1 MNKLRRVYH
10 FLLAWLGNVIYKNP
24 SKHIFALGVT
34 GTKGKSTVVEM
45 INAIMEAAGKRT
57 AIVSSVRFKV
67 GAENR
72 ENRTGMTMPGRFF
85 IQRFLR
91 EAVDKDCQYALVE
104 VTSQGISQFR
114 DRFINFD
121 AGLITNL
128 HPEHIEAHGSFENYR
143 GTKISFFTH
152 IGLYSEKKYK
162 QFFINSGAKDYE
174 MFADA
179 ASDFGKI
186 IFYNKKDLEKMN
198 PAPFQGVSSHAERTG
213 EFSRYSVA
221 RSRGIQ
227 ERCGMKWRIKLL
239 GDFNLENIAAAVA
252 FCRSQNVDWDIIKNV
267 IENFDGVPG
276 RLEFVQKD
284 PFSIIIDYAH
294 TPDSLEKVYQAV
306 KKNISSKRTKGKMI
320 CVLGCAGG
328 GRDSWK
334 RPVMGEIASK
344 YCDEIILTNEDPFDD
359 DPEMIIEQ
367 IAKGVRSSIYN
378 KKFKSIIDRKDAIR
392 EAIKMAK
399 KNDVVI
405 VTGKGSEPFMRLEKG
420 KKIPWS
426 EREIIRGIINELKIE
441 I

>member
-1 MNKLRRVYH
+1 MKKLYSTYH
-10 FLLAWLGNVIYKNP
+10 FLLAWLGNIIYNNP
-24 SKHIFALGVT
+24 SRDIYVLGVT

-67 GAENR
+67 GSERR

-85 IQRFLR
+85 IQKFLR
-91 EAVDKDCQYALVE
+91 EAVDKDCQYAFIE

-143 GTKISFFTH
+143 GSKLSFFNH
-152 IGLYSEKKYK
+152 IGLYSQKKYK
-162 QFFINSGAKDYE
+162 QFFINTGAKDYE

-179 ASDFGKI
+179 ASDLGKI
-186 IFYNKKDLEKMN
+186 VFYNKKDLEK
-198 PAPFQGVSSHAERTG
+198 
-213 EFSRYSVA
+213 
-221 RSRGIQ
+221 
-227 ERCGMKWRIKLL
+227 MKWRIKLL

-306 KKNISSKRTKGKMI
+306 KKNIGSKRSKGRMI

-367 IAKGVRSSIYN
+367 IAKGIKNSSYN
-378 KKFKSIIDRKDAIR
+378 KKFKNIIDRKDAIR
-392 EAIKMAK
+392 QAIKMAK

-405 VTGKGSEPFMRLEKG
+405 VTGKGSEPYMRLEKG
-420 KKIPWS
+420 KKISWS
-426 EREIIRGIINELKIE
+426 ERDVIRGIINELKIE

>member
-1 MNKLRRVYH
+1 MFNKLKNFYH
-10 FLLAWLGNVIYKNP
+10 FCLAWIGSVIYKDP
-24 SKHIFALGVT
+24 SRDIYVLGVT

-67 GAENR
+67 GSDRR

-85 IQRFLR
+85 IQKFLR
-91 EAVDKDCQYALVE
+91 EAVDKDCQYAFIE
-104 VTSQGISQFR
+104 VTSQGVSQSR

-143 GTKISFFTH
+143 RSKLNFFNH
-152 IGLYSEKKYK
+152 IGLYSQKKYK
-162 QFFINSGAKDYE
+162 QFFINTGAKDYE

-179 ASDFGKI
+179 ASDLGKI
-186 IFYNKKDLEKMN
+186 VFYNKKDLEK
-198 PAPFQGVSSHAERTG
+198 
-213 EFSRYSVA
+213 
-221 RSRGIQ
+221 
-227 ERCGMKWRIKLL
+227 MKWRIKLL

-276 RLEFVQKD
+276 RLEFIQKD

-306 KKNISSKRTKGKMI
+306 KKNIGSKRSKGRMI

-344 YCDEIILTNEDPFDD
+344 YCDEIVLTNEDPFDD
-359 DPEMIIEQ
+359 DPNMIIEQ
-367 IAKGVRSSIYN
+367 IAKGVRSSSYN
-378 KKFKSIIDRKDAIR
+378 KRFKNILDRKDAIR

-405 VTGKGSEPFMRLEKG
+405 VTGKGSEPYMRLENG
-420 KKIPWS
+420 KKISWS

>member
-1 MNKLRRVYH
+1 MFNNLRKIYH
-10 FLLAWLGNVIYKNP
+10 FCLAWMGSVIYKNP
-24 SKHIFALGVT
+24 SRDIFVLGVT

-67 GAENR
+67 GSEIK

-85 IQRFLR
+85 IQKFLR
-91 EAVDKDCQYALVE
+91 EAADKDCQYAFIE
-104 VTSQGISQFR
+104 VTSQGVSQFR

-143 GTKISFFTH
+143 GSKINFFTN
-152 IGLYSEKKYK
+152 IGLYSEKKHK
-162 QFFINSGAKDYE
+162 QFFINTGAKDYE

-186 IFYNKKDLEKMN
+186 VFYNKKDLEKM
-198 PAPFQGVSSHAERTG
+198 
-213 EFSRYSVA
+213 
-221 RSRGIQ
+221 
-227 ERCGMKWRIKLL
+227 KWRIKLL
-239 GDFNLENIAAAVA
+239 GEFNLENIAAAVS
-252 FCRSQNVDWDIIKNV
+252 FCRSQNIDWDIIKNV

-344 YCDEIILTNEDPFDD
+344 YCDEIVLTNEDPFDD
-359 DPEMIIEQ
+359 DPEMIVEQ
-367 IAKGVRSSIYN
+367 IAGGVKNSSFN
-378 KKFKSIIDRKDAIR
+378 KKFKKIMDRKDAIR

-405 VTGKGSEPFMRLEKG
+405 VTGKGSEPYMRLEKG
-420 KKIPWS
+420 KKISWS
-426 EREIIRGIINELKIE
+426 EREIIRGIVNELKIE

>member
-1 MNKLRRVYH
+1 M
-10 FLLAWLGNVIYKNP
+10 IYKNP
-24 SKHIFALGVT
+24 SKDIFVLGIT

-85 IQRFLR
+85 IQKFLR
-91 EAVDKDCQYALVE
+91 KAVDKDCQYAFVE

-162 QFFINSGAKDYE
+162 TFFINTGAKDYE

-179 ASDFGKI
+179 ASDFGKT
-186 IFYNKKDLEKMN
+186 IFYNKKDLEK
-198 PAPFQGVSSHAERTG
+198 
-213 EFSRYSVA
+213 
-221 RSRGIQ
+221 
-227 ERCGMKWRIKLL
+227 MKWRIKLL
-239 GDFNLENIAAAVA
+239 GDFNLENIAAAVS

-306 KKNISSKRTKGKMI
+306 KKNITSKRTRGRMI

-344 YCDEIILTNEDPFDD
+344 YCDEIVLTNEDPFDD

-367 IAKGVRSSIYN
+367 IAKGVRSSTYN

-426 EREIIRGIINELKIE
+426 ERDIIRGIINELQIE

>member
-1 MNKLRRVYH
+1 MVNKLRKIYH
-10 FLLAWLGNVIYKNP
+10 FSLAWLGSVIYKNP
-24 SKHIFALGVT
+24 SRHIFVLGVT
-34 GTKGKSTVVEM
+34 GTKGKSTVVEL
-45 INAIMEAAGKRT
+45 INAIMEAAGKKT

-67 GAENR
+67 GSEKR

-85 IQRFLR
+85 IQKFLR
-91 EAVDKDCQYALVE
+91 EAVDRDCQYAFIE

-121 AGLITNL
+121 AGLMTNL

-143 GTKISFFTH
+143 DSKISFFTH
-152 IGLYSEKKYK
+152 IGLYSEKRHKS
-162 QFFINSGAKDYE
+162 FFVNSGAKSNE

-179 ASDFGKI
+179 ANDFGKI
-186 IFYNKKDLEKMN
+186 VFYNKKDLEKM
-198 PAPFQGVSSHAERTG
+198 Q
-213 EFSRYSVA
+213 
-221 RSRGIQ
+221 
-227 ERCGMKWRIKLL
+227 WRIKLL

-252 FCRSQNVDWDIIKNV
+252 FCRNQNIDWDIIKNV

-306 KKNISSKRTKGKMI
+306 KKDISSKKSKGKMI

-334 RPVMGEIASK
+334 RPVMGEIASR
-344 YCDEIILTNEDPFDD
+344 YCDEIVLTNEDPFDD
-359 DPEMIIEQ
+359 DPEMIMDQ
-367 IAKGVRSSIYN
+367 IAEGVRNSSYN
-378 KKFKSIIDRKDAIR
+378 KKFKNILDRKDAIR

-405 VTGKGSEPFMRLEKG
+405 VTGKGSEPYMRIEKG
-420 KKIPWS
+420 KKISWS
-426 EREIIRGIINELKIE
+426 EREIIRGIVNELKIE

>member
-1 MNKLRRVYH
+1 MLNKLRKIYH
-10 FLLAWLGNVIYKNP
+10 FSLAWIGSVIYQNP
-24 SKHIFALGVT
+24 SKDIFVLGVT

-67 GAENR
+67 GSEIR

-85 IQRFLR
+85 IQKFLK
-91 EAVDKDCQYALVE
+91 EAVDKDCQYAFIE
-104 VTSQGISQFR
+104 VTSQGVSQFR

-121 AGLITNL
+121 AGLVTNL

-143 GTKISFFTH
+143 GSKISFFTN
-152 IGLYSEKKYK
+152 IGLHSEKKYK
-162 QFFINSGAKDYE
+162 YFFINTGAKDYE

-186 IFYNKKDLEKMN
+186 VYYNKKDLEKM
-198 PAPFQGVSSHAERTG
+198 
-213 EFSRYSVA
+213 
-221 RSRGIQ
+221 
-227 ERCGMKWRIKLL
+227 KWRIKLL
-239 GDFNLENIAAAVA
+239 GEFNLENIAAAIS
-252 FCRSQNVDWDIIKNV
+252 FCRSQNIDWDIIKNV

-306 KKNISSKRTKGKMI
+306 KKNISSKRSKGKMI

-344 YCDEIILTNEDPFDD
+344 YCDEIVLTNEDPFDD
-359 DPEMIIEQ
+359 DPDMIVEQ
-367 IAKGVRSSIYN
+367 IAGGIKNSSYN
-378 KKFKSIIDRKDAIR
+378 KKFKSIMDRKDAIR

-405 VTGKGSEPFMRLEKG
+405 VTGKGSEPYMRLEKG
-420 KKIPWS
+420 KKISWS

>member
-1 MNKLRRVYH
+1 MLNNLRKIYH
-10 FLLAWLGNVIYKNP
+10 FSLAWMGGVIYKNP
-24 SKHIFALGVT
+24 SKDIFVLGVT

-57 AIVSSVRFKV
+57 AIVSSVRFKI
-67 GAENR
+67 GSEIR

-85 IQRFLR
+85 IQKFLR
-91 EAVDKDCQYALVE
+91 EAVDKDCQYAFIE
-104 VTSQGISQFR
+104 VTSQGISQSR

-143 GTKISFFTH
+143 RSKISFFTH
-152 IGLYSEKKYK
+152 IGLYSQKKYK
-162 QFFINSGAKDYE
+162 LFFINTGAKDYE

-179 ASDFGKI
+179 ASDFGKTV
-186 IFYNKKDLEKMN
+186 FYNKKDLEK
-198 PAPFQGVSSHAERTG
+198 
-213 EFSRYSVA
+213 
-221 RSRGIQ
+221 
-227 ERCGMKWRIKLL
+227 MKWRIKLL
-239 GDFNLENIAAAVA
+239 GDFNLENIAAAVS

-344 YCDEIILTNEDPFDD
+344 YCDEIVLTNEDPFDD

-367 IAKGVRSSIYN
+367 IARGVRNSPYN
-378 KKFKSIIDRKDAIR
+378 KRFSARGGSAFGGKVIIDRKDAIR

-405 VTGKGSEPFMRLEKG
+405 VTGKGSEPYMRLENG

-426 EREIIRGIINELKIE
+426 ERDIIRGIINELKIE

>member
-1 MNKLRRVYH
+1 MKTLRSTYH
-10 FLLAWLGNVIYKNP
+10 YLLAWIGNVIYKNP
-24 SKHIFALGVT
+24 SKDIYVLGVT

-67 GAENR
+67 GSEKR

-85 IQRFLR
+85 IQKFLR

-121 AGLITNL
+121 AGLVTNL

-152 IGLYSEKKYK
+152 IGLYSEKKFK

-179 ASDFGKI
+179 ASDFGKT
-186 IFYNKKDLEKMN
+186 IFYNKKDLEKM
-198 PAPFQGVSSHAERTG
+198 
-213 EFSRYSVA
+213 
-221 RSRGIQ
+221 
-227 ERCGMKWRIKLL
+227 KWRIKLL
-239 GDFNLENIAAAVA
+239 GEFNLENIAAAVS
-252 FCRSQNVDWDIIKNV
+252 FCRSQNIDWDIIKNV

-306 KKNISSKRTKGKMI
+306 KKNISTKRTKGRMI

-344 YCDEIILTNEDPFDD
+344 YCDEIVLTNEDPFDD

-367 IAKGVRSSIYN
+367 IAKGVRNSTYN
-378 KKFKSIIDRKDAIR
+378 KKFKNIIDRKDAIR

-426 EREIIRGIINELKIE
+426 EREIIREIINELQIE

>member
-1 MNKLRRVYH
+1 MVNNLRKIYH
-10 FLLAWLGNVIYKNP
+10 FYLAWIGSVIYKNP
-24 SKHIFALGVT
+24 SKDIFVLGVT

-45 INAIMEAAGKRT
+45 INAVMEAAGKRT

-67 GAENR
+67 GSEIR

-85 IQRFLR
+85 IQKFLK
-91 EAVDKDCQYALVE
+91 EAVDKDCQYAFIE
-104 VTSQGISQFR
+104 VTSQGVSQFR

-143 GTKISFFTH
+143 GSKINFFTNM
-152 IGLYSEKKYK
+152 GLYSEKKHK
-162 QFFINSGAKDYE
+162 QFFINTGAKDYE

-186 IFYNKKDLEKMN
+186 IFYNKKDLEKM
-198 PAPFQGVSSHAERTG
+198 
-213 EFSRYSVA
+213 
-221 RSRGIQ
+221 
-227 ERCGMKWRIKLL
+227 KWRIKLL
-239 GDFNLENIAAAVA
+239 GEFNLENIAAAVS
-252 FCRSQNVDWDIIKNV
+252 FCRSQNIDWDIIKNV

-344 YCDEIILTNEDPFDD
+344 YCDEIVLTNEDPFDD

-367 IAKGVRSSIYN
+367 IAGGIKNSSYN
-378 KKFKSIIDRKDAIR
+378 KKFKNIIDRKDAIR

-405 VTGKGSEPFMRLEKG
+405 VTGKGSEPYMRLEKG
-420 KKIPWS
+420 KKISWS

>member
-1 MNKLRRVYH
+1 MLNKLRKLYH
-10 FLLAWLGNVIYKNP
+10 FSLAWLGNVIYKNP
-24 SKHIFALGVT
+24 SRDIYVLGVT

-67 GAENR
+67 GTERR

-91 EAVDKDCQYALVE
+91 EAVDKDCQYAFIE

-121 AGLITNL
+121 AGLVTNL

-143 GTKISFFTH
+143 GSKISFFTN

-162 QFFINSGAKDYE
+162 QFFINTGAKDYE

-179 ASDFGKI
+179 ASDFGKTV
-186 IFYNKKDLEKMN
+186 FYNKKDLEKM
-198 PAPFQGVSSHAERTG
+198 
-213 EFSRYSVA
+213 
-221 RSRGIQ
+221 
-227 ERCGMKWRIKLL
+227 KWRIKLL
-239 GDFNLENIAAAVA
+239 GEFNLENIAAAVA
-252 FCRSQNVDWDIIKNV
+252 FCRSQNIDWDIIKNV

-306 KKNISSKRTKGKMI
+306 KKNITSKRTKGKMI

-344 YCDEIILTNEDPFDD
+344 YCDEIVLTNEDPFDD
-359 DPEMIIEQ
+359 DPEMIVEQ
-367 IAKGVRSSIYN
+367 IAKGVKSSSYN
-378 KKFKSIIDRKDAIR
+378 KKLKTIMDRKDAIR

-405 VTGKGSEPFMRLEKG
+405 VTGKGSEPYMRLEKG

-426 EREIIRGIINELKIE
+426 EREVIREIINELKIE

>member
-1 MNKLRRVYH
+1 MKTLRSTYH
-10 FLLAWLGNVIYKNP
+10 YLLAWLGSVIYKNP
-24 SKHIFALGVT
+24 SKDIFVLGVT

-57 AIVSSVRFKV
+57 AIISSVRFKV
-67 GAENR
+67 VAEIR

-91 EAVDKDCQYALVE
+91 EAADKDCQYAFIE
-104 VTSQGISQFR
+104 VTSQGVSQFR

-143 GTKISFFTH
+143 GSKISFFTH

-162 QFFINSGAKDYE
+162 TFFINSGAKDYE

-179 ASDFGKI
+179 ASDFGKTN
-186 IFYNKKDLEKMN
+186 FYNKKDLEK
-198 PAPFQGVSSHAERTG
+198 
-213 EFSRYSVA
+213 
-221 RSRGIQ
+221 
-227 ERCGMKWRIKLL
+227 MKWRIKLL

-252 FCRSQNVDWDIIKNV
+252 FCRSQNIDWDIIKNV

-334 RPVMGEIASK
+334 RSVMGEIASK
-344 YCDEIILTNEDPFDD
+344 YCDEIVLTNEDPFDD
-359 DPEMIIEQ
+359 DPEIIMDQ
-367 IAKGVRSSIYN
+367 IAKGVRSSSYN
-378 KKFKSIIDRKDAIR
+378 RRFKSIVDRKDAIR

-405 VTGKGSEPFMRLEKG
+405 ITGKGSEPFMRLEKG

-426 EREIIRGIINELKIE
+426 EREIIRGILNELKIE

>member
-1 MNKLRRVYH
+1 MINKLRKIYH
-10 FLLAWLGNVIYKNP
+10 FSLAWVGSVIYRNP
-24 SKHIFALGVT
+24 SKDIFVLGVT

-67 GAENR
+67 GSEIR

-85 IQRFLR
+85 IQKFLR
-91 EAVDKDCQYALVE
+91 EAVDKDCQYAFVE

-152 IGLYSEKKYK
+152 IGLYSEKKFK

-179 ASDFGKI
+179 ASDFGKT
-186 IFYNKKDLEKMN
+186 IFYNKKDLEKM
-198 PAPFQGVSSHAERTG
+198 
-213 EFSRYSVA
+213 
-221 RSRGIQ
+221 
-227 ERCGMKWRIKLL
+227 KWRIKLL
-239 GDFNLENIAAAVA
+239 GEFNLENIAAAVS
-252 FCRSQNVDWDIIKNV
+252 FCRSQNIDWDIIKNV

-294 TPDSLEKVYQAV
+294 TPDSLEKVYQAI

-344 YCDEIILTNEDPFDD
+344 YCDEIVLTNEDPFND

-367 IAKGVRSSIYN
+367 IAKGVRSSTYN
-378 KKFKSIIDRKDAIR
+378 RKFKKIIDRKDAIR